1 MTDISR
7 DIFVLDAG
15 LADASKFPRA
25 VNKPSHKVPGLQL
38 ADLAVGY
45 ISETHVKDC

>member
-1 MTDISR
+1 MDA

-15 LADASKFPRA
+15 LADASKFPQA

-38 ADLAVGY
+38 ADLVVGY
-45 ISETHVKDC
+45 ISEGYARKGCR